1 MLAIEVSATQ
11 QTNLEKLEEA
21 ILLQAELLDLKAN
34 PDRPA
39 EGIVVEARL
48 DRGRGPVATV
58 LVQRGTLN
66 IGDIIVTGG
75 EWGKVRALIDD
86 RGRTLKQA
94 GPSVPVEV
102 LGLGSAPQPGDE
114 MATVESERRAREI
127 TQFRQDNQRKARA
140 ASGVRGTLEQMF
152 AAIQDGEIKELAVVV
167 KSDVQGSLEAIASSL
182 EKLGTDEV
190 GVRMIHGGV
199 GAITE
204 SDVALANASNALIM
218 GFNVR
223 ANAQARELAQR
234 ENLQIRYYSVIYNV
248 IDDVKAALA
257 GMLSPELR
265 ERILGN
271 AQVLE
276 VFDITKIGKI
286 AGCRVLD
293 GIIKRSSKVRSAAG

>member
-1 MLAIEVSATQ
+1 M
-11 QTNLEKLEEA
+11 
-21 ILLQAELLDLKAN
+21 
-34 PDRPA
+34 
-39 EGIVVEARL
+39 
-48 DRGRGPVATV
+48 
-58 LVQRGTLN
+58 
-66 IGDIIVTGG
+66 
-75 EWGKVRALIDD
+75 
-86 RGRTLKQA
+86 
-94 GPSVPVEV
+94 
-102 LGLGSAPQPGDE
+102 
-114 MATVESERRAREI
+114 
-127 TQFRQDNQRKARA
+127 
-140 ASGVRGTLEQMF
+140 
-152 AAIQDGEIKELAVVV
+152 KELAVVV

-234 ENLQIRYYSVIYNV
+234 ENLPIRYYSVIYNV

-293 GIIKRSSKVRSAAG
+293 GIIKRSSKVRLLRDSVVIHEGQIGTLRRFKDDAREVKEGLECGMSIETFQDIKPGDVIEAFEMEEVARTL